1 MDEKD
6 KQMKEALDD
15 IFGDDVIEIKDTNDD
30 NLTNTSLNIPN
41 ISSSEIITPTSLDK
55 ENNIQETTEKDNNI
69 SYKKIILY
77 FLIGFVLGFILI
89 YIIVN
94 FVLNKEKTIN
104 CSYSANDL
112 GYKITDEYK
121 IKYKNNTILKVDGS
135 YIYTAKTEE
144 YKSQIEYIKNEKIPV
159 IINSNG
165 MKGFT
170 YLYEVSDSYFKV
182 NSYLVY
188 DLFEFDKINKID
200 QKNMPISYFKI
211 TSDKSVKKLKNEL
224 INKGYTCNLSK

>member
-41 ISSSEIITPTSLDK
+41 ISSSEIIAPTSLDN
-55 ENNIQETTEKDNNI
+55 ENNIQETTEKDNDI

-224 INKGYTCNLSK
+224 INKGYKCNLSK

>member
-41 ISSSEIITPTSLDK
+41 ISSSEIIAPTSLDK
-55 ENNIQETTEKDNNI
+55 ENKIQETTEKDNDI

-200 QKNMPISYFKI
+200 QKNMPISYFNI

>member
-41 ISSSEIITPTSLDK
+41 ISSSEIIAPTSLDN
-55 ENNIQETTEKDNNI
+55 ENNIQEPTEKDNNI
-69 SYKKIILY
+69 SYKKIVLY

-170 YLYEVSDSYFKV
+170 YIYEVSDSYFKV
-182 NSYLVY
+182 NSYLDY

>member
-41 ISSSEIITPTSLDK
+41 ISSSEIIAPTSLDK
-55 ENNIQETTEKDNNI
+55 ENNIQETTEKDNDI

>member
-41 ISSSEIITPTSLDK
+41 ISSSEIIAPTSLDK

-200 QKNMPISYFKI
+200 QKNMPISYFNI

>member
-41 ISSSEIITPTSLDK
+41 ISSSEIIAPTSLDK
-55 ENNIQETTEKDNNI
+55 ENKIQETTEKDNDI

-188 DLFEFDKINKID
+188 DLFEFDKINKLD

-211 TSDKSVKKLKNEL
+211 FVS
-224 INKGYTCNLSK
+224 I

>member
-41 ISSSEIITPTSLDK
+41 ISSSEIIAPTSLDK
-55 ENNIQETTEKDNNI
+55 ENKIQETTEKDNDI

>member
-41 ISSSEIITPTSLDK
+41 ISSSEIIAPTSLDH

>member
-41 ISSSEIITPTSLDK
+41 ISSSEIIAPTSLDK

>member
-41 ISSSEIITPTSLDK
+41 ISSSEIIAPTSLDN
-55 ENNIQETTEKDNNI
+55 ENNIQETTAKDNNI

-121 IKYKNNTILKVDGS
+121 IKYKNNIILKVDGS

-170 YLYEVSDSYFKV
+170 YIYEVSDSYFKV
-182 NSYLVY
+182 NSYLDY

-211 TSDKSVKKLKNEL
+211 ASDKSVKKLKNEL
-224 INKGYTCNLSK
+224 INKGNLSK

>member
-41 ISSSEIITPTSLDK
+41 ISSSEIIAPTSLDK

-89 YIIVN
+89 YIIIN

>member
-41 ISSSEIITPTSLDK
+41 ISSREIIAPTSLEN
-55 ENNIQETTEKDNNI
+55 ENNIQEATEKYNNI
-69 SYKKIILY
+69 SYKKIVLY
-77 FLIGFVLGFILI
+77 FLIGFMLGFILI

-104 CSYSANDL
+104 CSYSANDV

-182 NSYLVY
+182 NSYLDY
-188 DLFEFDKINKID
+188 DLFEFDNINRID

>member
-41 ISSSEIITPTSLDK
+41 ISSSEIIAPTSLDK
-55 ENNIQETTEKDNNI
+55 EDNIQETTEKDNNI

>member
-15 IFGDDVIEIKDTNDD
+15 IFGDDVIEIKDTNED

-41 ISSSEIITPTSLDK
+41 ISSSEIIAPTSLDN
-55 ENNIQETTEKDNNI
+55 ENNIQETTEKDNDI

>member
-41 ISSSEIITPTSLDK
+41 ISSSEIIAPTSLDK

-89 YIIVN
+89 YVIVN

>member
-41 ISSSEIITPTSLDK
+41 ISSSEIIAPTSLDK
-55 ENNIQETTEKDNNI
+55 EDNIQETTEKDNNI

-188 DLFEFDKINKID
+188 DLFEFNKINKID